1 MPDKSRLPVK
11 YTLLTALM
19 FSASVYAAS
28 SDTSNGRWQCR
39 ATADGGW
46 QCGSV
51 APADGL
57 GTRFVAPEKTAAIA
71 PPAPRAEFEIDGEQL
86 DWVPGP
92 ALTEIQRQQ
101 GAAYC
106 AGRYIE
112 PNYVEA
118 ALRDLDPSTQ
128 PIQGSSE
135 TSQTDENGITTMTG
149 NVVVSQGNRQIK
161 SEQAI
166 LDREAG
172 TANFTGRTQF
182 RQPGLLLIGEAP
194 SVDLNSNEAT
204 IHDAKFVGHESHMR
218 GTARKIY
225 RDTDGVLHIDQGSI
239 THCQPGANTWAL
251 VGSEI
256 NLDQQAGVGTIKHA
270 RLHVKDTPVLYFP
283 YMSFP
288 INDDRKSGFLMP
300 SYGSSDGADIAT
312 PYYWNIA
319 PNYDATL
326 TPRFIGDRGLM
337 GEAEFRYLHENNS
350 GEVGGAYLAGDD
362 KFQDKDR
369 WLATLDHNGTLFE
382 TINTRIDFSRVSD
395 HEYFSDLGT
404 ELSVTS
410 QVDLLQLAEARY
422 HGTYWDLTA
431 RVQGYQALDNDDPY
445 ERMPQLLA
453 RFNYPHDSSG
463 LEFGLMTEYTNF
475 DRDNH
480 NLTGLNKAVG
490 HRTRIEPSVSWLFE
504 TPYSFVQPKVSYRLA
519 HYQLDD
525 LAAGFN
531 DSPDLSV
538 PVFSID
544 SGLFFERN
552 TSFAGTSTQTFEPRL
567 FYLRVPEEKGQQE
580 IPLFD
585 TSLLDFS
592 YNQLFREDRFV
603 GGDRVGDAN
612 QLSLGL
618 TTRFLEENGFERARA
633 SIGQIYYQDDREVTL
648 NGMQSSMDRS
658 SDSPIAAELMYAFKS
673 GWRVQGDI
681 EWDDDNSN
689 TMQSSLFLR
698 YHGDNQHLVNIGY
711 RVRNDGRSERIEQTD
726 LSTIWPISDRWSFI
740 SRWNH
745 DLIHDRIIEA
755 FAGVEYQSCCWAVRV
770 VGRQWINDDDITKS
784 DGVDEKNAIYIQFLL
799 KGLGNIGDSME
810 KLFSDSI
817 LGYQED

>member
-1 MPDKSRLPVK
+1 MPDKSRLPAK
-11 YTLLTALM
+11 STLLTALM
-19 FSASVYAAS
+19 LTASVQAAS
-28 SDTSNGRWQCR
+28 PDTSNGRWQCQ

-57 GTRFVAPEKTAAIA
+57 GTRFIAPEKSAPVEAATAK
-71 PPAPRAEFEIDGEQL
+71 AEKTEYKIDGEQL
-86 DWVPGP
+86 DWVPSH
-92 ALTEIQRQQ
+92 ALTDEQRQSHA
-101 GAAYC
+101 GYC

-112 PNYVEA
+112 PNYVDA
-118 ALRDLDPSTQ
+118 ALRDLDPGTQ
-128 PIQGSSE
+128 PIEGSAE
-135 TSQTDENGITTMTG
+135 LSQTDENGITTLSG
-149 NVVVSQGNRQIK
+149 NVVLSQGNRQVK
-161 SEQAI
+161 SQQAT

-172 TANFTGRTQF
+172 TATFTGRTQF

-194 SVDLNSNEAT
+194 VVNLNSDELT
-204 IHDAKFVGHESHMR
+204 IHDAKYVGHESHMR
-218 GTARKIY
+218 GSAEKVY
-225 RDTDGVLHIDQGSI
+225 RDASGVLRIDDGSI

-251 VGSEI
+251 VGSKI
-256 NLDQQAGVGTIKHA
+256 TLDQESGFGTIKHA

-283 YMSFP
+283 YMTFP
-288 INDDRKSGFLMP
+288 LDDRRKSGFLTP
-300 SYGSSDGADIAT
+300 SYGSSDGTDIAT

-326 TPRFIGDRGLM
+326 TPRFIADRGFM
-337 GEAEFRYLHENNS
+337 GEAEFRYLHENNQ
-350 GEVGGAYLAGDD
+350 GEIGGAFLSGDD
-362 KFQDKDR
+362 EFDGQDR
-369 WLATLDHNGTLFE
+369 WLSTLDHTGTVFDR
-382 TINTRIDFSRVSD
+382 INTRIDFSRVSD
-395 HEYFSDLGT
+395 DDYFSDLGT
-404 ELSVTS
+404 DLSVTS
-410 QVDLLQLAEARY
+410 QTQLLQLAQASY
-422 HGTYWDLTA
+422 SSTYWNVLVRA
-431 RVQGYQALDNDDPY
+431 QGYQELDSTDSY
-445 ERMPQLLA
+445 ERLPQLLA
-453 RFNYPHDSSG
+453 NINYPHDNSG

-475 DRDNH
+475 DRDNKD
-480 NLTGLNKAVG
+480 LTGIARAVG
-490 HRTRIEPSVSWLFE
+490 HRTRVEPSISWLFE
-504 TPYSFVQPKVSYRLA
+504 TPYAFVKPKVSYRFA
-519 HYQLDD
+519 KYQLDD
-525 LAAGFN
+525 LAAGLN

-552 TSFAGTSTQTFEPRL
+552 MSFAGISTQTFEPRL

-618 TTRFLEENGFERARA
+618 TTRFLESDGFERARA

-648 NGMQSSMDRS
+648 TGTPDRS
-658 SDSPIAAELMYAFKS
+658 ADSPIAAELMYAFNS

-689 TMQSSLFLR
+689 TTQSSLYFR

-711 RVRNDGRSERIEQTD
+711 RVRNDGSSERIEQTD
-726 LSTIWPISDRWSFI
+726 LSTVWPISDRWSFI

-755 FAGVEYQSCCWAVRV
+755 FAGLEYQSCCWAVRV

-817 LGYQED
+817 QGYQED